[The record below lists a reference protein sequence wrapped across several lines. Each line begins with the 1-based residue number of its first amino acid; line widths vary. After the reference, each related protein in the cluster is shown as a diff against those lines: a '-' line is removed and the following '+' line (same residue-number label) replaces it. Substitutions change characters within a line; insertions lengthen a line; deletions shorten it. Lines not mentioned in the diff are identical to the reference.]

1 MDNIFIEI
9 CKAYGLKG
17 ELIEVIPLKRGH
29 INNTYRVDLDQD
41 GKTKS
46 YLFQR
51 VNHYVFKKP
60 ELIIKNVQAVTSHV
74 RRKLEEMGEPDVK
87 RKVIRLYKHNDKS
100 LYVTKNGEYWRV
112 MTFVYNAA
120 TYDVFDNDML
130 RAVGK
135 GFGRFIAMLS
145 DFPGGDL
152 YETIPNFHNTPLRFD
167 ALFRAYR
174 EDIKGRAAEI
184 SEEVEY
190 LRTVYKYASRFN
202 DLYNQGLIP
211 LRVTHNDTKGNNIMI
226 DVDTGEPLAVIDLDT
241 VMPGFTMNDFG
252 DAVRFAANTAVEDEP
267 DITKVSLDLER
278 YKAFAE
284 GFLPYM
290 TGKLTETEIKNMPWG
305 VILMSLELSVRF
317 LTDYLEGDVYFKT
330 EYPTHNLV
338 RGRCQLALAK
348 DALKKLNDMDNITE
362 KYIEI

>member
-211 LRVTHNDTKGNNIMI
+211 WRVTHNDTKGNNIMI
-226 DVDTGEPLAVIDLDT
+226 DVAT
-241 VMPGFTMNDFG
+241 
-252 DAVRFAANTAVEDEP
+252 
-267 DITKVSLDLER
+267 
-278 YKAFAE
+278 
-284 GFLPYM
+284 
-290 TGKLTETEIKNMPWG
+290 
-305 VILMSLELSVRF
+305 
-317 LTDYLEGDVYFKT
+317 
-330 EYPTHNLV
+330 
-338 RGRCQLALAK
+338 
-348 DALKKLNDMDNITE
+348 
-362 KYIEI
+362 